1 MKEQSYVAHELP
13 SLSFC
18 RRRDWTNNQTT
29 MEFKEDDEKPEY
41 KCELCHDT
49 GVIDFFESP
58 IGEEGINAPV
68 GERTCDCQVEED
80 ETDD

>member
-1 MKEQSYVAHELP
+1 
-13 SLSFC
+13 
-18 RRRDWTNNQTT
+18 